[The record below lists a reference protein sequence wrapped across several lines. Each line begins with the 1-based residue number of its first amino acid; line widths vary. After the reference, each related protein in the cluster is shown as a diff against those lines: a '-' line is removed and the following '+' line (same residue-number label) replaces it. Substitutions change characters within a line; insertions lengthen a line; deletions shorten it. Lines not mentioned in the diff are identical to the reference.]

1 MKKILNGQLVD
12 MTAAD
17 AAELQAAW
25 DAWAAGKPARDAD
38 AARVAAVDD
47 AIGADATVTALK
59 GMTNAEF
66 SAWFA
71 ANVTTL
77 AQARNV
83 LERLARIV
91 IRRVL

>member
-1 MKKILNGQLVD
+1 MKKLINGALVD
-12 MTAAD
+12 MTAAEV
-17 AAELQAAW
+17 AALQAEW
-25 DAWAAGKPARDAD
+25 DAWQAGKAARDAD
-38 AARVAAVDD
+38 AARLDAVDN
-47 AIGADATVTALK
+47 AIAGDATVTALK